1 MPASRAVRGHEPP
14 LTHGIKSLH
23 SGNQDSHLTA
33 HMFRPLPSPDFCQNI
48 TSLLSSPV
56 VRQTVSL
63 LSKFPFPE
71 SPLKFYKGQFWTGGK
86 RLPVLIYHWLRKYL
100 SPYMLVSF
108 HYYDSKLSS
117 NSRSL
122 FIKACC
128 FSSTIKVSVLPYFHA
143 KLTIFTP
150 RIYPK

>member
-86 RLPVLIYHWLRKYL
+86 RLPVLIYHWLRKYYEHIIYKSYL
-100 SPYMLVSF
+100 FPRTLEVNITPSLQMKKLELKNNKEQNGSSACNTQAQNS
-108 HYYDSKLSS
+108 HY
-117 NSRSL
+117 
-122 FIKACC
+122 
-128 FSSTIKVSVLPYFHA
+128 
-143 KLTIFTP
+143 FTFQ
-150 RIYPK
+150 